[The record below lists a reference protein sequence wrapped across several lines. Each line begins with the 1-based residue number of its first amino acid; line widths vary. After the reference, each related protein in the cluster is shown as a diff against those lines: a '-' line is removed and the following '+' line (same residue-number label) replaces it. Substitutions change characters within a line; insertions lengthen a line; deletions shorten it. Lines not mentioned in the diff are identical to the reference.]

1 MTQKAT
7 DSKQKLELLL
17 QIEQMMI
24 WNKGRKSKI
33 PKKGKSSAKFYA
45 EQKKIKDPRFLHIL
59 SFSQDDDAVNN
70 GGDMWEGKIRVL
82 RKSISDVQSSI
93 QQLSTQVSNG
103 QTDFNNE
110 FAEVREQISEIKN
123 EQKRAAFDIKS
134 EVMNQIKQI
143 NDEVMT
149 SLKPLHKILKSLDV
163 PKKEGDAQ
171 D

>member
-1 MTQKAT
+1 M
-7 DSKQKLELLL
+7 ELLL
-17 QIEQMMI
+17 QIEQMMK

-93 QQLSTQVSNG
+93 
-103 QTDFNNE
+103 
-110 FAEVREQISEIKN
+110 
-123 EQKRAAFDIKS
+123 
-134 EVMNQIKQI
+134 
-143 NDEVMT
+143 
-149 SLKPLHKILKSLDV
+149 
-163 PKKEGDAQ
+163 
-171 D
+171 